1 MTPLRAPA
9 LVLIAAMALPLSGA
23 PALLTPAL
31 AQPVKQQDAVDS
43 RVFAIGAKL
52 RCPVCQS
59 ETILD
64 SHSSSAKEMLRIVRE
79 QIEAGRG
86 EAEIVGYFHD
96 RYGDYVL
103 MQPPARGANHVL
115 WVLPLLILLA
125 GGGWLARWLG
135 RQRRVAAAAP
145 AAPAVALTE
154 RDLER
159 LKL

>member
-1 MTPLRAPA
+1 MRPRRILAMVLVAVLAVPTVVAP
-9 LVLIAAMALPLSGA
+9 VLT
-23 PALLTPAL
+23 TPAL

-79 QIEAGRG
+79 QIEAGRSD
-86 EAEIVGYFHD
+86 AEIVGYFHD

-115 WVLPLLILLA
+115 WVLPLLILLL
-125 GGGWLARWLG
+125 GGFWLARWLG
-135 RQRRVAAAAP
+135 RSRRAAAAQ
-145 AAPAVALTE
+145 AAPAVAFTE